1 MISDKIRKLKDRYQ
15 NGKDNIGRDLVGVCL
30 SECILYR
37 RGTGFFS
44 GSALK
49 AYAAAIDHVI
59 KDKVKIEILCSPV
72 IQDKRL
78 IAILNENSTPE
89 KRKKTIQELTDSIAL
104 SAIGFGIDNER
115 NDYRSTLLSYL
126 IASGQL
132 EIRFA
137 IPKNYDWPQ
146 EEVSDKNIYHVK
158 NGYFKF
164 SEDEFVAFDGS
175 FNESD
180 SGHQHHIDRAH
191 VFRSWINGDYERGVS
206 VINDVDDDWMSKNEY
221 IEVFNLS
228 DKALKMIRTSAPVKR
243 PSKDNA
249 SNIYLENDKQK
260 NDVLKLN
267 ENKWKHQDE
276 AIVKFLESRRGILN
290 MATGTGKTK
299 TSLKIIEKLIQENK
313 IETVIISTEGNDL
326 LDQWS
331 IQIINLIQNIVKNFR
346 LYRHYSAYKDI
357 HNFLL
362 DKEHAIFI
370 TSNENLNKALK
381 NIKKEEACKT
391 LLIHDE
397 VHRVGSPQN
406 RRMLLGKT
414 ENLAFVLGLSAT
426 PEREYDVEGNDFI
439 EKYIGPVIFEY
450 ELEDAIRDGILC
462 EFNYIPIKYQSTQE
476 DKNKIS
482 SVYSQQAARAS
493 EGRPMSEEEVAI
505 AISKVYK
512 LSKAKIPLFKKF
524 VANNNEIL
532 KRSIIFVEE
541 TSYGEEVLEVIHQYR
556 HDYHTY
562 YADDQVETLRRFA
575 NGDLQCLV
583 TCHKVSEGID
593 IKSLEN
599 VVLFSSAKARLETI
613 QRIGRCLRVDPLNPN
628 KKATVVDFIRSDGK
642 RSYDEDRAEWLTK
655 LSNIKVVNHG
665 K

>member
-1 MISDKIRKLKDRYQ
+1 MISSNIKNLKDRYQ

-59 KDKVKIEILCSPV
+59 REKVKIEILCSPV

-78 IAILNENSTPE
+78 IYILGENSTPE
-89 KRKKTIQELTDSIAL
+89 KRKKIIQELTDQIAL
-104 SAIGFGIDNER
+104 SAIGFGINNER
-115 NDYRSTLLSYL
+115 NDYRSILLSYL

-137 IPKNYDWPQ
+137 IPKNYDWPL
-146 EEVSDKNIYHVK
+146 EEINDKNIYHVK

-164 SEDEFVAFDGS
+164 LNNEFVAFDGS

-191 VFRSWINGDYERGVS
+191 VFRSWKKEDYERGLS
-206 VINDVDDDWMSKNEY
+206 VINDVDEDWMSKNEY
-221 IEVFNLS
+221 IEVFKLS
-228 DKALKMIRTSAPVKR
+228 DETIKMIKSSAPTKR
-243 PSKDNA
+243 PERPKSTI
-249 SNIYLENDKQK
+249 NITLA
-260 NDVLKLN
+260 N
-267 ENKWKHQDE
+267 EPIPVYNKWKHQDD
-276 AIVKFLESRRGILN
+276 AIEKFLKEKRGILN

-299 TSLKIIEKLIQENK
+299 TSLKIIEKLIKEEK
-313 IETVIISTEGNDL
+313 ITIVIIATEGNDL
-326 LDQWS
+326 LNQWL
-331 IQIINLIQNIVKNFR
+331 IQIVNLIRENNNKLRV
-346 LYRHYSAYKDI
+346 YKQFNNYKEI

-362 DKEHAIFI
+362 DKEDAILI

-381 NIKKEEACKT
+381 NFSNLEKSKC

-406 RRMLLGKT
+406 RRLLEGLSLNI
-414 ENLAFVLGLSAT
+414 EYVLGLSAT
-426 PEREYDVEGNDFI
+426 PDREYDSEGNLFI

-450 ELEDAIRDGILC
+450 GLEDAIKDGILC
-462 EFNYIPIKYQSTQE
+462 QFKYIPIRYQSTQ
-476 DKNKIS
+476 DDRNKVS
-482 SVYSQQAARAS
+482 AVYSQKAARAA
-493 EGRPMSEEEVAI
+493 EGRAMSEEEIAI

-512 LSKAKIPLFKKF
+512 LSKAKIPLFKKY
-524 VANNNEIL
+524 VAEHKEIL

-541 TSYGEEVLEVIHQYR
+541 ISYGEEILEIIHQFR
-556 HDYHTY
+556 NDFHTY
-562 YADDQVETLRRFA
+562 YADDQVDTLKRFA
-575 NGDLQCLV
+575 NGELECLV

-613 QRIGRCLRVDPLNPN
+613 QRIGRCLRVDPLNP
-628 KKATVVDFIRSDGK
+628 KKIATVVDFIRSDDK
-642 RSYDEDRAEWLTK
+642 RSYDQDREEWLQN
-655 LSNIKVVNHG
+655 LSNTKVR
-665 K
+665 